1 MKKFFSMMVAVA
13 AMFTFAACGGDD
25 ADTKPSNNNGGN
37 NNGGGQL
44 ETPVAK
50 AENITKDGFTLV
62 WEAVANAA
70 GYEIRM
76 NNQNYSTEET
86 SYVFEGLNKGTYKA
100 YVMAKGSGNYTDSE
114 YSKVVTVTVE
124 GASSVAWF
132 SQTVSLP
139 QDSDE
144 LAAKGIN
151 SSNTIVFNWTGDNI
165 SSLNYM
171 YFLKTELPATDT
183 EIIDSMEALDA
194 ETLAEVNQEGGVDL
208 QFTGLAGGQ
217 EYVICAFVTKGENTY
232 LAKSEIKTNDTIL
245 TTCAEYWIGVWNA
258 HVDTLID
265 FNGSTVAILDQPTD
279 FTYNV
284 IQASEYYS
292 DYLAIDGQSTMNA
305 VFGDGNYL
313 IAYTDYTEDG
323 GYVMYVMNPQLY
335 DETDYGGYY
344 MWWLAFGDVEGL
356 GASDGVYFVGGQ
368 YPAIAFVSDGTNVAC
383 QMYAGNLQNGGTF
396 TVAGMDILFGDSG
409 ASVAGPISY
418 TIDEEGNTYDHCVFY
433 YGPIQL
439 SNKTAAAPSA
449 LSKKA
454 NKYDVAGVVSTSCVL
469 AM

>member
-1 MKKFFSMMVAVA
+1 
-13 AMFTFAACGGDD
+13 
-25 ADTKPSNNNGGN
+25 
-37 NNGGGQL
+37 
-44 ETPVAK
+44 
-50 AENITKDGFTLV
+50 
-62 WEAVANAA
+62 
-70 GYEIRM
+70 
-76 NNQNYSTEET
+76 
-86 SYVFEGLNKGTYKA
+86 
-100 YVMAKGSGNYTDSE
+100 
-114 YSKVVTVTVE
+114 
-124 GASSVAWF
+124 
-132 SQTVSLP
+132 
-139 QDSDE
+139 
-144 LAAKGIN
+144 
-151 SSNTIVFNWTGDNI
+151 
-165 SSLNYM
+165 
-171 YFLKTELPATDT
+171 
-183 EIIDSMEALDA
+183 
-194 ETLAEVNQEGGVDL
+194 
-208 QFTGLAGGQ
+208 
-217 EYVICAFVTKGENTY
+217 
-232 LAKSEIKTNDTIL
+232 
-245 TTCAEYWIGVWNA
+245 
-258 HVDTLID
+258 
-265 FNGSTVAILDQPTD
+265 
-279 FTYNV
+279 
-284 IQASEYYS
+284 
-292 DYLAIDGQSTMNA
+292 MNA

-418 TIDEEGNTYDHCVFY
+418 TIDEEGNKYDHCVFY